1 MDKVN
6 LTNDGPVT
14 VEITT
19 HDAVIQPKATKAA
32 AKASPAPTCAAP
44 PKGPGACG
52 VPSDGQADIA
62 TAIDKVESAL
72 DAAELSSP

>member
-32 AKASPAPTCAAP
+32 AKVAPTPTCAAP
-44 PKGPGACG
+44 PIGPGAGG